1 MVTVWTMVWCRAG
14 RGGLVRP
21 WTGSVAAGILGLT
34 LLTSCSSPGG
44 QRVAATTPTP
54 VPTSNAPQ
62 RLETS
67 ADVAW
72 DRTGADP
79 THCGNFTVTFTY
91 KAPGAAILSKV
102 KGRTLTIKLSAHT
115 GKTSQTA
122 TVPGG
127 PLDGEARTQA
137 FDDQGVVSF
146 KFRTLLA
153 KGTGFVS
160 WAATAVNPPVDAP
173 LVGAGRAC

>member
-1 MVTVWTMVWCRAG
+1 MVTVWTMVRCRAG

>member
-1 MVTVWTMVWCRAG
+1 
-14 RGGLVRP
+14 LI
-21 WTGSVAAGILGLT
+21 AAGILGLSI
-34 LLTSCSSPGG
+34 LSSCGSSGG

-54 VPTSNAPQ
+54 APTGHAPQ

-79 THCGNFTVTFTY
+79 THCGNFIVTFTY
-91 KAPGAAILSKV
+91 KAPGAAILSQV

-115 GKTSQTA
+115 GKTPQTA
-122 TVPGG
+122 TLSGG
-127 PLDGEARTQA
+127 PLDGEARTQV

-146 KFRTLLA
+146 KFRTLLT

-160 WAATAVNPPVDAP
+160 WAAIAVNPPVDAP